1 MTALRVA
8 WTLAAVCAAGLF
20 ATWCRD
26 RSSSAERAAAVAR
39 AAVLG
44 QRVDSLEAA
53 HAADSTAAAQAV
65 ERLADSL
72 HRLDVGLARAR
83 GNADSLARAI
93 AQGAGDVVSK
103 RQALEA
109 LAAKDVLLMRQ
120 AVQLATLTAD
130 TTAWRARWLA
140 AAREATAW
148 HVIALDA
155 QQQLEEANKRSAPR
169 WGCTAGLSGLVGGG
183 VTVAKGVNV
192 GPTLAGGL
200 GVTCGLHFGV
210 H

>member
-26 RSSSAERAAAVAR
+26 RSTSAERAAAVAR
-39 AAVLG
+39 ATVLRE
-44 QRVDSLEAA
+44 RVDSLEAA

-72 HRLDVGLARAR
+72 QRLDLGLRRAR
-83 GNADSLARAI
+83 GHADSLARAI
-93 AQGAGDVVSK
+93 AQAAGDVIPK

-120 AVQLATLTAD
+120 AVQLAAFAAD
-130 TTAWRARWLA
+130 TAAWRGRWFA

-155 QQQLEEANKRSAPR
+155 QAELEQANKRSAPK
-169 WGCTAGLSGLVGGG
+169 WGCTAGLSGLAGGG
-183 VTVAKGVNV
+183 VTVAKGVNI

-200 GVTCGLHFGV
+200 GVTCGLHL
-210 H
+210 